1 MKKIY
6 NFSAGPGVLPDEAL
20 QDTASAVVNYN
31 DSGMS
36 LLEMSHRSQPIVEL
50 MDETTGLVRQLL
62 EVPDNYQII
71 WMQGGASTQFSMIPM
86 NLLSENGIADYTN
99 TGSWAEKAI
108 KEARA
113 YGSVHVSCS
122 TKSSIY
128 NHINKD
134 LQQSS
139 KAIYLH
145 ITSNNTIYGT
155 QWKTFP
161 EILNP
166 KGYLVADMSSDIL
179 SRSLDFNSIGLI
191 YAGAQKN
198 MGPAGVTMV
207 IIRDD
212 ILGKIDRHIPTMLDY
227 RTHIIKRS
235 AFNTPPVSAI
245 FVVNRTLRWLND
257 LGGVQV
263 IEEKN
268 RVKANKLYAEI
279 ERNLLFKS
287 PIAEEDRSPMNVPF
301 VFVENGDEKEFL
313 DFCAER
319 GLMTLKGH
327 RSVGGFRASMYNAM
341 PEAGVDALVAAMQE
355 YESQHS

>member
-6 NFSAGPGVLPDEAL
+6 NFSAGPAVLPDKAL
-20 QDTASAVVNYN
+20 QDTASALVNYN
-31 DSGMS
+31 GSGMS
-36 LLEMSHRSQPIVEL
+36 LLEMSHRSQPIVDL
-50 MDETTGLVRQLL
+50 MEETTGLARRLL
-62 EVPDNYQII
+62 AVPDNYHII
-71 WMQGGASTQFSMIPM
+71 WLQGGASTQFSMVPM
-86 NLLSENGIADYTN
+86 NLLSENEIADYTD
-99 TGSWAEKAI
+99 TGSWATKAI
-108 KEARA
+108 KEAQG

-128 NHINKD
+128 NHINKH

-161 EILNP
+161 DTLNSE
-166 KGYLVADMSSDIL
+166 GYVVADMSSDIF

-212 ILGKIDRHIPTMLDY
+212 ILGKVDRHIPTMLDY
-227 RTHIIKRS
+227 RIHIDKGS

-245 FVVNRTLRWLND
+245 FVVNRTLRWLDD

-268 RVKANKLYAEI
+268 RMKADKLYDEI

-287 PIAEEDRSPMNVPF
+287 PIAEEDRSLMNVPF
-301 VFVENGDEKEFL
+301 VFVENGDENEFL
-313 DFCAER
+313 DFCADR

-327 RSVGGFRASMYNAM
+327 RLVGGFRASIYNAM
-341 PEAGVDALVAAMQE
+341 PEAGVGALIAAMRE
-355 YESQHS
+355 YESQRS

>member
-1 MKKIY
+1 M
-6 NFSAGPGVLPDEAL
+6 PDKAL

-36 LLEMSHRSQPIVEL
+36 LLEMSHRSQPIVGL
-50 MDETTGLVRQLL
+50 MEETTGLVRHLL
-62 EVPDNYQII
+62 AVPDNYQII
-71 WMQGGASTQFSMIPM
+71 WLQGGASTQFSMIPM
-86 NLLSENGIADYTN
+86 NLLSENEIADYTN

-108 KEARA
+108 KEAQA

-128 NHINKD
+128 NHINKN
-134 LQQSS
+134 LQQSP

-161 EILNP
+161 ETLNP
-166 KGYLVADMSSDIL
+166 EGYLVADMSSDIL
-179 SRSLDFNSIGLI
+179 SRPLDFNSIGLI

-212 ILGKIDRHIPTMLDY
+212 ILGKLDRHIPTMLDY
-227 RTHIIKRS
+227 RTHIDKGS

-268 RVKANKLYAEI
+268 RTKADKLYAEI

-301 VFVENGDEKEFL
+301 VFAENRDEKEFL

-327 RSVGGFRASMYNAM
+327 RSIGGFRASIYNAM
-341 PEAGVDALVAAMQE
+341 PEAGVDVLVAAMQE
-355 YESQHS
+355 YESQRS

>member
-1 MKKIY
+1 M
-6 NFSAGPGVLPDEAL
+6 PDEAI

-36 LLEMSHRSQPIVEL
+36 LLEMSHRSQPIVGL
-50 MDETTGLVRQLL
+50 MEETTGLIRHLL
-62 EVPDNYQII
+62 AVPDNYQII
-71 WMQGGASTQFSMIPM
+71 WLQGGASTQFSMIPM
-86 NLLSENGIADYTN
+86 NLLSENEIADYTN

-108 KEARA
+108 KEAQA

-128 NHINKD
+128 NHINKN
-134 LQQSS
+134 LQQSP

-161 EILNP
+161 ETLNP
-166 KGYLVADMSSDIL
+166 EGYLVADMSSDIL
-179 SRSLDFNSIGLI
+179 SRPLDFNSIGLI

-212 ILGKIDRHIPTMLDY
+212 ILGKLDRHIPTMLDY
-227 RTHIIKRS
+227 RTHIDKGS

-268 RVKANKLYAEI
+268 RTKADKLYAEI

-301 VFVENGDEKEFL
+301 VFAENGDEKEFL

-327 RSVGGFRASMYNAM
+327 RSIGGFRASIYNAM
-341 PEAGVDALVAAMQE
+341 PEAGVDVLVAAMQE
-355 YESQHS
+355 YESQRS